1 MKSITLLILVSSAFV
16 MSCDS
21 SSGTSNTREII
32 PLSLGNRWEYTN
44 TYYDSNSSVT
54 GRDSSVF
61 QVTDTLT
68 ANAELLYII
77 NDFSAAVNR
86 SDGYW
91 SDFFAISNL
100 HLTLKYPAFIGDSFD
115 KDTFIVTNEQTPDPI
130 DRAFGE
136 TVVRSTSRSVT
147 VPAGTFV
154 AYEYERTYHLE
165 SNGRP
170 YLREV
175 RFVAPDVG
183 DVKWVWYYCRE
194 DGTMWLSNEW
204 LLSKYTVH

>member
-1 MKSITLLILVSSAFV
+1 MKFITLLILASSAFV
-16 MSCDS
+16 LGCDNS
-21 SSGTSNTREII
+21 SNTSSTREII

-44 TYYDSNSSVT
+44 IYYDSTSTVTSQDTSVLH
-54 GRDSSVF
+54 
-61 QVTDTLT
+61 VTDTLT
-68 ANAELLYII
+68 YNAELLYVI
-77 NDFSAAVNR
+77 NDFFAAVNR

-91 SDFFAISNL
+91 SDFFSVSNL
-100 HLTLKYPAFIGDSFD
+100 HLKLKYPAFIGDSFD
-115 KDTFIVTNEQTPDPI
+115 RDTFIVTNEQTPDPI
-130 DRAFGE
+130 DRAFGK

-154 AYEYERTYHLE
+154 AYEYERIYYLE

-183 DVKWVWYYCRE
+183 DVKWLWYHCRD
-194 DGTMWLSNEW
+194 DGTMWLSNES